1 MTLLTGIFAV
11 GGIIILIY
19 MLKRRSFGFGILSAL
34 CGFFSLIAAYLVC
47 QLLHTDI
54 PVTTFSVSLGTIG
67 GLPGVILLIALM
79 TVFSQSA

>member
-1 MTLLTGIFAV
+1 MTFFTGIFAV

-19 MLKRRSFGFGILSAL
+19 MLKNRSLGFGILSAL

-47 QLLHTDI
+47 RLLHTDI
-54 PVTTFSVSLGTIG
+54 PITAFSVSLGTIG

-79 TVFSQSA
+79 TFFSQSA